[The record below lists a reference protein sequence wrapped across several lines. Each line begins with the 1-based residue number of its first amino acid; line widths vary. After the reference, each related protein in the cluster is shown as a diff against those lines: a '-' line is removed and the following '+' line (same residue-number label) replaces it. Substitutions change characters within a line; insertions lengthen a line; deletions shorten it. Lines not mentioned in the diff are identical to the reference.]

1 MDLAA
6 ATTTIDLSKHP
17 EAAAAA
23 LQGLIDEVAI
33 RNLAALYAMAVDDHD
48 IERVVECFAADG
60 AFTRAGSTVRG
71 RPDLRA
77 FFVKMMDRYVTT
89 LHTPHSHV
97 IAMDG
102 ADSATGL
109 TTGHAELSFQG
120 TLMMA
125 AYRYDD
131 DYSRVGGR
139 WVFQTRALKFMYVV
153 PFQDMPS
160 AFSGR
165 MRIRWPELPYAEAD
179 FPESLPTWTSYR

>member
-23 LQGLIDEVAI
+23 LQGLIDVAAI

-48 IERVVECFAADG
+48 IERVVACFAEDG
-60 AFTRAGSTVRG
+60 TFTRAGKSERG
-71 RPDLRA
+71 RRDLRA
-77 FFVKMMDRYVTT
+77 FFVKMMDRYFTT

-97 IAMDG
+97 VAMNG
-102 ADSATGL
+102 RDSATGL
-109 TTGHAELSFQG
+109 TTGHAELSFEG

-131 DYSRVGGR
+131 IYSRIDGR
-139 WVFQTRALKFMYVV
+139 WMFQTRALKFMYVV
-153 PFQDMPS
+153 PFREMSS
-160 AFSGR
+160 AFVDR
-165 MRIRWPELPYAEAD
+165 MRIRWPQLPYAEAD
-179 FPESLPTWTSYR
+179 FPESFSTWTSYR

>member
-1 MDLAA
+1 MDLVA
-6 ATTTIDLSKHP
+6 ATTTIDLAKHP
-17 EAAAAA
+17 EATAAA
-23 LQGLIDEVAI
+23 LQGLVDEVAI

-165 MRIRWPELPYAEAD
+165 MRIRWPESPYAEAD